1 MKLYLLL
8 ILVYTV
14 ALSGCSKEEK
24 DMVTT
29 QSGLKYKDVVIGT
42 GAEAVKGKNVWV
54 HYTGTLQDGKKFD
67 ASYDRGEPIGFQLG
81 AGQVIK
87 GWEEGIAG
95 MKVGGKR
102 KLIIPPALGYG
113 MVGIPNV
120 IPPNSTLLFDV
131 ELIKVEELK

>member
-102 KLIIPPALGYG
+102 KLIIPPSLGYG